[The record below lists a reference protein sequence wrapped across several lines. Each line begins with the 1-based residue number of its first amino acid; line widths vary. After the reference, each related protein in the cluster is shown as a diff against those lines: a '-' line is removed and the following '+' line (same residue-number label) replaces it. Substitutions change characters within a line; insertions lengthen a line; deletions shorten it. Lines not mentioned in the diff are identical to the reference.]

1 MTTNIFQ
8 GSDFHFIKLFTC
20 APTQKI
26 TILKLLSNFLTRIC
40 VYFSPKL
47 VWVRS
52 NFTFSDIL
60 IQLMILFQHFW
71 LHFETTLKSSKSLQS
86 HHGKVTEIVKRIWNV
101 SLRGGCA
108 GLSEEMGHRIWTQGD
123 CGERENNYKL
133 KQQQVLS
140 IHIFIVSLEPL
151 ITNIA

>member
-26 TILKLLSNFLTRIC
+26 TILKLLSNFFNSYLC
-40 VYFSPKL
+40 VFFSQTSLSQIK
-47 VWVRS
+47 
-52 NFTFSDIL
+52 
-60 IQLMILFQHFW
+60 
-71 LHFETTLKSSKSLQS
+71 LHFLRHFDPADDSLSTFLKSSKSLQS

-123 CGERENNYKL
+123 CEERENNYKL